1 MPFPRATSALA
12 SDSPELHLPL
22 VAERQAIVGPDRGT
36 SASINAWMYP

>member
-12 SDSPELHLPL
+12 SGSSELQLPL

-36 SASINAWMYP
+36 NASSNAWM